1 MTSLLKEVLC
11 VSQRSVSA
19 TFFGLSIV
27 EKLLDGILTLV
38 IMEAACS
45 LATDSEL
52 NYVFNDPWFCSGLP
66 ADQIAQIESCPTKNK
81 MKKEREVI
89 EQNECKARFA

>member
-1 MTSLLKEVLC
+1 M
-11 VSQRSVSA
+11 SQRSVSA

-52 NYVFNDPWFCSGLP
+52 NYVFNDP
-66 ADQIAQIESCPTKNK
+66 
-81 MKKEREVI
+81 
-89 EQNECKARFA
+89 